1 MGNQGSKSE
10 PEETTSVKNKKT
22 TTAKKQKTSK
32 NFNSFVNESTEVT
45 STETVFNE
53 IYSTIE
59 ATQSPTP
66 TPTSVKPGLIPTS
79 TKSKSPTA
87 TSTSGS
93 SSRGKG
99 SNGST
104 NWKLYGG
111 IALAVILVIIILALI
126 VKKMNKKSKK
136 DEPIQNYQTLKPQ
149 PPKSSGSAM
158 FSGPIYDP
166 SKENQYVTMN
176 YNNNSTSMG
185 VATSVDAA
193 TLQRQQN
200 QELEASAYTTGT
212 LPNYNSPQKQQSLPV
227 SSMPQTSM
235 PQSYSYSQNGQAYG
249 QSYDLNNVGSYD
261 QYNQTQQT
269 YNNGYNQYGQ
279 QPSYDNVNTGYNNM
293 STNPYGVQY
302 PNNYTPS
309 VSAVDQT
316 AISSPLS
323 LPVSTAGGVIVSA
336 TYASSQTTS
345 VKQAD
350 GTITETVDY
359 TSSNSYEVDK
369 DYIAM
374 YSYEPNMTDELTIS
388 VNDRIHLLEMYSDGW
403 GYGKNVTTGQI
414 GILPLNRLKI
424 DETKN
429 KDDPVEEMK
438 KNNKSFNDISK
449 RTVSMNK
456 RPKNAEAF
464 DETKKTIDER
474 KKSDRK
480 KRYSDEDDY
489 DRRRYSDDDD
499 YERRRDRRR
508 YDDDDDYERR
518 RDRRRYDDDD
528 YERRRDRRRYDDD
541 DYERRRDRRRYS
553 DDDDYERRRD
563 RRRYDDDDDYERRR
577 DRKRYDD
584 DYEKK
589 DRSEKSYERK
599 KSYREDSTERKTDE
613 NSESKK
619 DNTTENK
626 SNEDKESKKSD
637 NEETRDV
644 DEVKNENKKT
654 DDNEES
660 KKSNDNG
667 IVEYELKTYRSNDN

>member
-1 MGNQGSKSE
+1 MGSQASKQSDS
-10 PEETTSVKNKKT
+10 EETTSVKNNKT
-22 TTAKKQKTSK
+22 TTSKKQKTTK
-32 NFNSFVNESTEVT
+32 NFNPFVNESTTVT
-45 STETVFNE
+45 STETIINE

-59 ATQSPTP
+59 ITPTP
-66 TPTSVKPGLIPTS
+66 TPTISKPGLIPTT
-79 TKSKSPTA
+79 TKTKTSKS
-87 TSTSGS
+87 TSTSE
-93 SSRGKG
+93 SSRGKSS
-99 SNGST
+99 SNDST

-126 VKKMNKKSKK
+126 VKKMSKKSRKN
-136 DEPIQNYQTLKPQ
+136 EPIQNYQTLKPQ

-166 SKENQYVTMN
+166 SKENQYATMN
-176 YNNNSTSMG
+176 YNNNTTSMG

-200 QELEASAYTTGT
+200 QEMEASAYTTGT

-227 SSMPQTSM
+227 TSM
-235 PQSYSYSQNGQAYG
+235 PQSYSYNQNGQAYG

-429 KDDPVEEMK
+429 TDDPVEEMK

-464 DETKKTIDER
+464 DETKKTSNDR

-480 KRYSDEDDY
+480 KRYSDDDDY

-499 YERRRDRRR
+499 D
-508 YDDDDDYERR
+508 
-518 RDRRRYDDDD
+518 
-528 YERRRDRRRYDDD
+528 
-541 DYERRRDRRRYS
+541 
-553 DDDDYERRRD
+553 
-563 RRRYDDDDDYERRR
+563 
-577 DRKRYDD
+577 
-584 DYEKK
+584 
-589 DRSEKSYERK
+589 
-599 KSYREDSTERKTDE
+599 
-613 NSESKK
+613 
-619 DNTTENK
+619 
-626 SNEDKESKKSD
+626 
-637 NEETRDV
+637 
-644 DEVKNENKKT
+644 
-654 DDNEES
+654 
-660 KKSNDNG
+660 
-667 IVEYELKTYRSNDN
+667 